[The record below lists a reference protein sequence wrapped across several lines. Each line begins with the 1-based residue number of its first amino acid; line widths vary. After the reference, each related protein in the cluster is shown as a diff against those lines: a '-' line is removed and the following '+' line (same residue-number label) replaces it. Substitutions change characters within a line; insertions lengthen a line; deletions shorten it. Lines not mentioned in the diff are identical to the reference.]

1 MEFTEVQYNIDLKD
15 IFEER
20 YLRRPPREAMR

>member
-1 MEFTEVQYNIDLKD
+1 VQYNIKLGED

-20 YLRRPPREAMR
+20 YLRRPPTEAIK